1 MYDPVLALDGS
12 TRSAKE
18 EDMDDPPR
26 VTVNLLRVLRVLLQD
41 PTASHY
47 GTEIGRAARLSGGS
61 LYPLLLRLKQAG
73 ILESAWE
80 DVDPSE
86 VGRPRR
92 RLYWLTGEGA
102 EYARRTL
109 QAEQSITPS
118 WGGIPPFPAP
128 GGASA

>member
-1 MYDPVLALDGS
+1 MDG
-12 TRSAKE
+12 
-18 EDMDDPPR
+18 PPR
-26 VTVNLLRVLRVLLQD
+26 ITMNMLRVFRVLLED

-47 GTEIGRAARLSGGS
+47 GTEIGKAARLSGGS
-61 LYPLLLRLKQAG
+61 LYPLLLRLEQAG
-73 ILESAWE
+73 VLESGWE

-102 EYARRTL
+102 EYARREL
-109 QAEQSITPS
+109 QEAQQSITQG
-118 WGGIPPFPAP
+118 WNGIPPFPVP

>member
-1 MYDPVLALDGS
+1 MDG
-12 TRSAKE
+12 
-18 EDMDDPPR
+18 PPR
-26 VTVNLLRVLRVLLQD
+26 ITMNLLRVLRVLLED

-47 GTEIGRAARLSGGS
+47 GTEIGRAARLTGGS

-73 ILESAWE
+73 VLESGWE

-86 VGRPRR
+86 VGRARR

-109 QAEQSITPS
+109 QEAQQSITPA
-118 WGGIPPFPAP
+118 GGTFPPSPSRGVCRREPGVVGLRSHPAAA
-128 GGASA
+128 ASE

>member
-1 MYDPVLALDGS
+1 
-12 TRSAKE
+12 
-18 EDMDDPPR
+18 MDDPPR
-26 VTVNLLRVLRVLLQD
+26 VTMNLLRVLRVLLQD

-73 ILESAWE
+73 VLESGWE

-109 QAEQSITPS
+109 QEAQRSITPS
-118 WGGIPPFPAP
+118 RSGVPPFPAP